1 MNTYKLAAGALLA
14 SLAFLLQM
22 SNGILG
28 LPTGFGMTI
37 DLVGVPVLVAFF
49 ILGYET
55 ALYVAVLVALAITLF
70 SPTSY
75 IGAFTKFAATMPM
88 VLVPAAYLLA
98 AGKGKGRIMGVVV
111 LAAVA
116 LIVFFGMG
124 AYFAGIFE
132 SVFGKNSVLVGIA
145 PLVLIALFSYLM
157 LLLWKRYAA
166 DADAAPLA
174 KPAPA
179 ISVLLLALLV
189 RGVVMIA
196 ANFYFAG
203 PVFFKMSPE
212 QFVSF
217 MEGVPFP
224 FLGTGVAWYALIF
237 FWNVLQG
244 AVEFFIAWMIAF
256 KFGFFKKYAE

>member
-55 ALYVAVLVALAITLF
+55 ALYVAVLVALAIIFF

-75 IGAFTKFAATMPM
+75 IGALTKFSATMPM
-88 VLVPAAYLLA
+88 VIVPAAYLLA
-98 AGKGKGRIMGVVV
+98 AGKGKGQLMGVVV
-111 LAAVA
+111 LAAAA
-116 LIVFFGMG
+116 LIAFFGIG

-132 SVFGKNSVLVGIA
+132 GIFGKNSVLVGIA

-157 LLLWKRYAA
+157 LLIWKKYSAGA
-166 DADAAPLA
+166 KSSALAGAAPA
-174 KPAPA
+174 FF
-179 ISVLLLALLV
+179 VLLLA
-189 RGVVMIA
+189 
-196 ANFYFAG
+196 
-203 PVFFKMSPE
+203 
-212 QFVSF
+212 
-217 MEGVPFP
+217 
-224 FLGTGVAWYALIF
+224 
-237 FWNVLQG
+237 
-244 AVEFFIAWMIAF
+244 
-256 KFGFFKKYAE
+256 